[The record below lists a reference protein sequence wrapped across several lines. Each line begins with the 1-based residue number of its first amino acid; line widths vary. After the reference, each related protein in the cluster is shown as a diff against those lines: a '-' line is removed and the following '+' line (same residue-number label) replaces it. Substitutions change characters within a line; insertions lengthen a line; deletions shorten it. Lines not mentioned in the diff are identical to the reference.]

1 MVSALCTRFGLAI
14 GYYLAPVVYVLMGL
28 LFVIA
33 WPISKLLD
41 LLLGHSHATF
51 FRRAE
56 LKELVDIHLKED
68 DESNEEPL
76 TLDESRIIKG
86 MFYLLSKSIKMIQL
100 KSIKGTKIRGKR
112 KLKGIRNKIC

>member
-1 MVSALCTRFGLAI
+1 
-14 GYYLAPVVYVLMGL
+14 MGL
-28 LFVIA
+28 LFIIA

-86 MFYLLSKSIKMIQL
+86 IFSSPRNSLVALIIHYD
-100 KSIKGTKIRGKR
+100 GTAEIFETLAVQQNFLVSNLGA
-112 KLKGIRNKIC
+112 